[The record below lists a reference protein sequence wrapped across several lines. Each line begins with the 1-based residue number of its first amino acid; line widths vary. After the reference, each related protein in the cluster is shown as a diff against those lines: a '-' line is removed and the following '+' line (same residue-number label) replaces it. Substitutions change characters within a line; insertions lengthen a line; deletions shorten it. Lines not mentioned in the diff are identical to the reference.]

1 MAKPKVGDSYQET
14 RTISDQDV
22 RDFARISGD
31 SNPVHLDDAFAA
43 GTRFKKRIAHG
54 MLVASTISKVGGM
67 NLPGPGSIYLSQ
79 SLKFKAPCYVGDE
92 ITTRVE
98 VTSVREDKPLVTLT
112 TTVLNAKGEVLI
124 EGEAVLMYAV

>member
-1 MAKPKVGDSYQET
+1 MAKPNVGDTYQET

-22 RDFARISGD
+22 RDFARVSGD

-43 GTRFKKRIAHG
+43 GTRFQKRIAHG
-54 MLVASTISKVGGM
+54 ILVASTISKVCGM

-79 SLKFKAPCYVGDE
+79 SLKFKAPCYIGEV
-92 ITTRVE
+92 ITTKVQ
-98 VTSVREDKPLVTLT
+98 VTNVREDKPLVTLA
-112 TTVLNAKGEVLI
+112 TTVLNAKGEVLV